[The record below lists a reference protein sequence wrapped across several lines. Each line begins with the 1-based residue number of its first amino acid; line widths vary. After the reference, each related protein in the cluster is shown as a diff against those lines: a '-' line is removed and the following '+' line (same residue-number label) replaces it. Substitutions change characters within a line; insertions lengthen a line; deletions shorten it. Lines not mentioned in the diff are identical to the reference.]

1 MEEQS
6 GTPRSGIRTSW
17 IYLGIIAILLA
28 AGIYLFFSKNKAE
41 NENEELNNQ
50 VSLVTND
57 KDNLQKEFEAAL
69 LRLDEMK
76 NQSVQADS
84 LLQERAEEVDALK
97 NRIKKILASG
107 HATESQL
114 KEARQMINEFK
125 SRLSNY
131 EKQIT
136 ELKQENIQLT
146 EENKDLAE
154 QKGKLQEDKTNL
166 EETVKDKE
174 KTIELGSVLH
184 ASGFKMEAINQK
196 KNLLG
201 KEKEVETSKAKRADL
216 MRITFN
222 LDDNRISESGEKLL
236 FICVT
241 DPSGN
246 VATMNNSRASK
257 FKLKDGSDKLYTVS
271 KTVAYKK
278 GEPVYGIACEWKP
291 AQDFERGTYKVE
303 VYHMGYKIGGENVS
317 LK

>member
-6 GTPRSGIRTSW
+6 NTPRSGIRSSW
-17 IYLGIIAILLA
+17 IYLSIIAILLA
-28 AGIYLFFSKNKAE
+28 AGIYLFLSKNKAE
-41 NENEELNNQ
+41 DENEELTNQ
-50 VSLVTND
+50 VSTVTND

-76 NQSVQADS
+76 NQSLQADS
-84 LLQERAEEVDALK
+84 LLHERAEEVDALK
-97 NRIKKILASG
+97 KRIQKILASG

-114 KEARQMINEFK
+114 KEARNMINEFK
-125 SRLSNY
+125 NRLNNY

-136 ELKQENIQLT
+136 ALKQENIQLT
-146 EENKDLAE
+146 EENKDLTE
-154 QKGKLQEDKTNL
+154 QKGKLEEDKSTL
-166 EETVKDKE
+166 QETVKDRE

-201 KEKEVETSKAKRADL
+201 KEKEVETSKAHKADL
-216 MRITFN
+216 IRITFN
-222 LDDNRISESGEKLL
+222 LDDNRISESGEKMLY
-236 FICVT
+236 ICVT

-246 VATMNNSRASK
+246 VSANPGSR
-257 FKLKDGSDKLYTVS
+257 FKLNDGSDKPYTVS

-278 GEPVYGIACEWKP
+278 GEPVYGISCEWKP
-291 AQDFERGTYKVE
+291 SRAFEAGKYKVE
-303 VYHMGYKIGGENVS
+303 VFHMGYKIGGENVS

>member
-6 GTPRSGIRTSW
+6 NTPRSGIRSSW
-17 IYLGIIAILLA
+17 IYLSIIAILLA
-28 AGIYLFFSKNKAE
+28 AGIYLFLSKNKAE
-41 NENEELNNQ
+41 DENEELTNQ
-50 VSLVTND
+50 VSTVTND

-76 NQSVQADS
+76 NQSIQADS
-84 LLQERAEEVDALK
+84 LLQERAEEVEALK
-97 NRIKKILASG
+97 KRIQKILASG

-114 KEARQMINEFK
+114 KEARNMINEFK
-125 SRLSNY
+125 NRVNNY

-136 ELKQENIQLT
+136 ALKQENIQLT
-146 EENKDLAE
+146 EENKDLTE

-166 EETVKDKE
+166 EETVKERD
-174 KTIELGSVLH
+174 KTIEVGSVLH

-201 KEKEVETSKAKRADL
+201 KDKEVETTKAKKADL
-216 MRITFN
+216 IRITFN
-222 LDDNRISESGEKLL
+222 LDDNRISESGEKMLY
-236 FICVT
+236 ICVT
-241 DPSGN
+241 DPSGM
-246 VATMNNSRASK
+246 VSTVNNSRNTR
-257 FKLKDGSDKLYTVS
+257 FKLTDGSEKLYTVS

-278 GEPVYGIACEWKP
+278 GEPVYGINCEWKP
-291 AQDFERGTYKVE
+291 AQDFQKGTYKVE